1 VSLDFLVAD
10 ISEMERAARCRELG
24 ALALVYLGRADPATT
39 ALTAAIADPAVTQR
53 ALALLDGLPALR
65 RRRLLSAYGALM
77 HA

>member
-24 ALALVYLGRADPATT
+24 ALAPVYLGRADPATT